1 MKTTTRRFQ
10 TIRIAIRAS
19 VLALAMIGSAYAML
33 EWAPGHWTRA
43 WIFPLVLGVVLL
55 VFGGTND

>member
-1 MKTTTRRFQ
+1 MRDILKSLLLSPW
-10 TIRIAIRAS
+10 IRIP
-19 VLALAMIGSAYAML
+19 LALAMIGSAYAML